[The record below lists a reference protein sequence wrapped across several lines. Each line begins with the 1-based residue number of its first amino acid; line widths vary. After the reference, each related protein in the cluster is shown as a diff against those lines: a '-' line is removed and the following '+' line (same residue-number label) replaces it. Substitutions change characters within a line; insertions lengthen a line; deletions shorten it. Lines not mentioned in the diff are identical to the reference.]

1 MTFWNSFR
9 RIGTN
14 SFSKCSVK
22 FTFEVFKSWSFVCW
36 EIFSQDF
43 NFSVCVWS
51 VHIFFSSY
59 FILGRLYLS
68 MNCFEVAHFIV
79 IQLFIVISYDYWY
92 FGEVSC
98 NFSFFIS
105 NFTDLSPLP
114 YFLMSLAKGLSV
126 LFIFP
131 KNQFLVSLIFVIV
144 FFVSCSFISAPI
156 FMISFLLLT
165 LGFVCSF
172 SGCFSVR

>member
-1 MTFWNSFR
+1 MLQSTGLESFR
-9 RIGTN
+9 HDLVTE
-14 SFSKCSVK
+14 KQQQL
-22 FTFEVFKSWSFVCW
+22 SFV
-36 EIFSQDF
+36 FL
-43 NFSVCVWS
+43 CV
-51 VHIFFSSY
+51 H
-59 FILGRLYLS
+59 
-68 MNCFEVAHFIV
+68 
-79 IQLFIVISYDYWY
+79 
-92 FGEVSC
+92 C

-114 YFLMSLAKGLSV
+114 YFLMNLAKGLSV